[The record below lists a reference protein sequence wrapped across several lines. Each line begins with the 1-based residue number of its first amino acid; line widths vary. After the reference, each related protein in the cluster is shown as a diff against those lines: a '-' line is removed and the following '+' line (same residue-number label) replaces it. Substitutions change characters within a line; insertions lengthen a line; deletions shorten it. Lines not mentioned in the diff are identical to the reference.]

1 MIELVSVVAIL
12 GIVCV
17 IFGIIFGIS
26 TTFTRKGIQDLT
38 ESIKRLRQSVESF
51 TDFKADSFSGK
62 VLSDGCLEI
71 TFLKD
76 LGQILDGKESGRR
89 GQYVRVTL
97 PRDMWK
103 AISHPDGPSIVL
115 GLQKDLEQEESK

>member
-1 MIELVSVVAIL
+1 MIELASAGALLAI
-12 GIVCV
+12 GFV
-17 IFGIIFGIS
+17 IFGLS
-26 TTFTRKGIQDLT
+26 TTFTRKGIEDLT
-38 ESIKRLRQSVESF
+38 ESIKRLRRSVESF

-89 GQYVRVTL
+89 GQCVRVTL
-97 PRDMWK
+97 PRDMWI
-103 AISHPDGPSIVL
+103 AISRPDGPRIVL

>member
-1 MIELVSVVAIL
+1 MIELASAGALLAI
-12 GIVCV
+12 GFV
-17 IFGIIFGIS
+17 IFGLS

-38 ESIKRLRQSVESF
+38 ESIKRLRQSVEFF

-103 AISHPDGPSIVL
+103 AISHPDGPRIML

>member
-1 MIELVSVVAIL
+1 MIELASAGTL
-12 GIVCV
+12 LATGFF
-17 IFGIIFGIS
+17 IFGLS
-26 TTFTRKGIQDLT
+26 ATFTRKGIQDLA
-38 ESIKRLRQSVESF
+38 ESIKRLRLSVECF

-103 AISHPDGPSIVL
+103 AISHPDGPRIVL
-115 GLQKDLEQEESK
+115 GLQKELEQEDEK

>member
-1 MIELVSVVAIL
+1 MIELASAVALLAI
-12 GIVCV
+12 GFV
-17 IFGIIFGIS
+17 IFGLS

-51 TDFKADSFSGK
+51 TDFKVDSFSGR

-89 GQYVRVTL
+89 GQYVRIIL
-97 PRDMWK
+97 PREMWK
-103 AISHPDGPSIVL
+103 AISHPDGPRIML
-115 GLQKDLEQEESK
+115 GLQKDLEQEDEK

>member
-1 MIELVSVVAIL
+1 MIELASAGALLAI
-12 GIVCV
+12 GFV
-17 IFGIIFGIS
+17 IFGLS

-51 TDFKADSFSGK
+51 TDFKADSFSGR

-89 GQYVRVTL
+89 VQYVRVTL

-103 AISHPDGPSIVL
+103 AISHTDGPRIVL
-115 GLQKDLEQEESK
+115 GLQKDLEQEDEK

>member
-1 MIELVSVVAIL
+1 MIELASAGALLAI
-12 GIVCV
+12 GFV
-17 IFGIIFGIS
+17 IFGLS

-51 TDFKADSFSGK
+51 TDFKADSFSGR

-103 AISHPDGPSIVL
+103 AISHTDGPRIVL

>member
-1 MIELVSVVAIL
+1 MKEFVFGAALIAVGV
-12 GIVCV
+12 V
-17 IFGIIFGIS
+17 IFWLATIFTQKEI
-26 TTFTRKGIQDLT
+26 RDLA
-38 ESIKRLRQSVESF
+38 ESIKRIRLSVECF

-103 AISHPDGPSIVL
+103 AISYPDGPRIVL
-115 GLQKDLEQEESK
+115 GLQKKLEQEDEK

>member
-1 MIELVSVVAIL
+1 MIELASAGALLAI
-12 GIVCV
+12 GFV
-17 IFGIIFGIS
+17 IFGLS

-51 TDFKADSFSGK
+51 TDFKADSFSGR

-76 LGQILDGKESGRR
+76 LGPILDGKESGRR

-103 AISHPDGPSIVL
+103 AISHTDGPRIVL

>member
-1 MIELVSVVAIL
+1 MIELASAGALLAI
-12 GIVCV
+12 GFV
-17 IFGIIFGIS
+17 IFGLS
-26 TTFTRKGIQDLT
+26 ATFTRKGIQDLA
-38 ESIKRLRQSVESF
+38 ESIKRLRLSVECF

-89 GQYVRVTL
+89 GRYVRVTL

-103 AISHPDGPSIVL
+103 AISHPDGPRIVL
-115 GLQKDLEQEESK
+115 GLQKELEQEDEK

>member
-1 MIELVSVVAIL
+1 MIELASAVALLAI
-12 GIVCV
+12 GFV
-17 IFGIIFGIS
+17 IFGLS

-51 TDFKADSFSGK
+51 TDFKADSFSGR

-89 GQYVRVTL
+89 GQYVRIIL
-97 PRDMWK
+97 PREMWK
-103 AISHPDGPSIVL
+103 AISHPDGPRIML
-115 GLQKDLEQEESK
+115 GLQKDLEQEDEK